1 MLLDIV
7 NLVVYKD
14 KNLTKFSSTGLWFF
28 LIGFPDLLFQT
39 PQTFLREKVYVLL
52 GIKLCTAGNTSVKIL
67 TRWNIEANIVF
78 YINSLEF
85 RNINIS
91 LIFQKQNYEIFCQM
105 AEVVCLRMTRVQLW
119 KDQPELRNSV
129 LDIALDMQMF
139 ETHIYFKK
147 ITQPFYD
154 IFNLWTYCQL

>member
-1 MLLDIV
+1 MSVDIVMSLDIV

-28 LIGFPDLLFQT
+28 LIGFPDLLCQT

-91 LIFQKQNYEIFCQM
+91 LIFQKQNYEIYVKWPKLFVYVWLECNC
-105 AEVVCLRMTRVQLW
+105 E
-119 KDQPELRNSV
+119 
-129 LDIALDMQMF
+129 
-139 ETHIYFKK
+139 K
-147 ITQPFYD
+147 ITVS
-154 IFNLWTYCQL
+154 